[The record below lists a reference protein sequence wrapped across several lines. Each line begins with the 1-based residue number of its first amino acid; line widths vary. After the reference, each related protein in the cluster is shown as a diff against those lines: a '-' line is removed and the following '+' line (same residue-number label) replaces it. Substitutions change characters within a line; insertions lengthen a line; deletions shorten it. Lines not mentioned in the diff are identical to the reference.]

1 MTRFDAACKIVVVV
15 WQQHKGQKMLKDI
28 TALQWLGIIIL
39 FNTTLLGSA
48 SQLADLMLPAI
59 AVKAVLAVATIGNG
73 FLGGLVT
80 MFGGAQALKNTV
92 GGMDGGRTMVLT
104 TGASADKAADNPNV
118 VGVPASYVE
127 QIRRQVDGVR

>member
-1 MTRFDAACKIVVVV
+1 MKLREVTI
-15 WQQHKGQKMLKDI
+15 
-28 TALQWLGIIIL
+28 LQWMGVIIL

-48 SQLADLMLPAI
+48 SQLGDLSLSAA
-59 AVKAVLAVATIGNG
+59 AVKAILAVATIGNG
-73 FLGGLVT
+73 FLGGLVM
-80 MFGGAQALKNTV
+80 MFGGPQAMKNAV

-127 QIRRQVDGVR
+127 KIRQQVDGTR

>member
-1 MTRFDAACKIVVVV
+1 MTQFDEMHKIVVVLG
-15 WQQHKGQKMLKDI
+15 QQHMGRKMLRNI

-48 SQLADLMLPAI
+48 GQLADLMLSAV
-59 AVKAVLAVATIGNG
+59 AVKAILAVATIGNG

-80 MFGGAQALKNTV
+80 MFGGAQAMKNAV

-104 TGASADKAADNPNV
+104 TPSAADKAPDNPNV

-127 QIRRQVDGVR
+127 KIRQQVNN